1 MSNLRDYIPG
11 YDVGVSSPT
20 AFTVSYAWNSD
31 HNEAWPA
38 QAYGVP
44 PESRYYC
51 NNNGGKCCNWS
62 VPSSAT
68 FAVFEMWGGGSS
80 ATGGC
85 CCMQGYPAD
94 SGGYAIK
101 STNVTGADSFTICAG
116 RSGCCLYAGNNYA
129 GHNSFVM
136 GTPTGGSCFCA
147 VACGGYCSNC
157 THCHGFFSCY
167 GCCMNCY
174 NCQIQPNNVD
184 FGIASFTG
192 SSQRSQHCGDRGL
205 ELTPVAPMA
214 QSGPKMGPNGC
225 CTRGGECGGF
235 GSWPGGAGE
244 SGRAYGGGC
253 CCGSPGAEGAV
264 YVVYY

>member
-1 MSNLRDYIPG
+1 
-11 YDVGVSSPT
+11 
-20 AFTVSYAWNSD
+20 
-31 HNEAWPA
+31 
-38 QAYGVP
+38 
-44 PESRYYC
+44 
-51 NNNGGKCCNWS
+51 
-62 VPSSAT
+62 
-68 FAVFEMWGGGSS
+68 
-80 ATGGC
+80 
-85 CCMQGYPAD
+85 
-94 SGGYAIK
+94 
-101 STNVTGADSFTICAG
+101 
-116 RSGCCLYAGNNYA
+116 
-129 GHNSFVM
+129 
-136 GTPTGGSCFCA
+136 
-147 VACGGYCSNC
+147 
-157 THCHGFFSCY
+157 
-167 GCCMNCY
+167 MNCY